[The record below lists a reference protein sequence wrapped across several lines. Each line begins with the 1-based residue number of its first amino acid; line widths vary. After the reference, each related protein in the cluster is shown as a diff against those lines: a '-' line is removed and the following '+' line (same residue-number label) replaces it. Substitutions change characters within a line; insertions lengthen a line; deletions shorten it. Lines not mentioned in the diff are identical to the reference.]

1 MCVYHLIKRR
11 KKVQFLAMRYKTILV
26 TGGAGYIGSVCTE
39 LLLAR
44 GYHVIVLDNLKT
56 GHRKAVHP
64 KAEFI
69 NGNIGN
75 KSLLGRLFNGN
86 SIRAVIHFAAETLV
100 TAANTQPQ
108 SYLANNLVQGIHL
121 LDSMLKHGC
130 RQIVFSSTAAVYGEP
145 NDVPIKETHNTN
157 PLNAYGDSK
166 FMFEKVL
173 KHYGNAYGIKSVVFR
188 YFNAAGCTKHYGE
201 LHNPE
206 THLLPLILRV
216 PLCQSD
222 HINIFGDDYDTRDG
236 TCIRDYV
243 HVSDIANAHL
253 LALEGIEDLNN
264 PTYNL
269 GNGTGFTVKEVIATA
284 EQISQCTIPVRIQPR
299 RPGDPAVLVAS
310 SDKAREQLGWNPNY
324 TDLESIVESSWAWH
338 LRHKDGYD

>member
-1 MCVYHLIKRR
+1 
-11 KKVQFLAMRYKTILV
+11 
-26 TGGAGYIGSVCTE
+26 
-39 LLLAR
+39 
-44 GYHVIVLDNLKT
+44 
-56 GHRKAVHP
+56 
-64 KAEFI
+64 
-69 NGNIGN
+69 
-75 KSLLGRLFNGN
+75 
-86 SIRAVIHFAAETLV
+86 
-100 TAANTQPQ
+100 
-108 SYLANNLVQGIHL
+108 L
-121 LDSMLKHGC
+121 LDSMLKYGC

-145 NDVPIKETHNTN
+145 NDVPIKETHSTN

-166 FMFEKVL
+166 LMFEKVL
-173 KHYGNAYGIKSVVFR
+173 KHYGNAYGIKSVIFR
-188 YFNAAGCTKHYGE
+188 YFNAAGCTKYYGE

-216 PLCQSD
+216 PLRQSK

-269 GNGTGFTVKEVIATA
+269 GNGTGFTVREVISTA
-284 EQISQCTIPVRIQPR
+284 ERIAQHTIPVRIKPR

-310 SDKAREQLGWNPNY
+310 ADKVRDQLGWHPNY
-324 TDLESIVESSWAWH
+324 TDLESIVESSWSWH
-338 LRHKDGYD
+338 IRHKDGYD

>member
-1 MCVYHLIKRR
+1 MIKYG
-11 KKVQFLAMRYKTILV
+11 KQVQFLAMHEKTILV

-39 LLLAR
+39 LLLSR
-44 GYHVIVLDNLKT
+44 GYHVIVLDNLQT

-64 KAEFI
+64 KAEFVK
-69 NGNIGN
+69 GNIGN

-86 SIRAVIHFAAETLV
+86 SIRAVVHFAAETLV
-100 TAANTQPQ
+100 TAANTRPQ

-121 LDSMLKHGC
+121 LDSMLKYGC

-145 NDVPIKETHNTN
+145 KDIPIEETHLTK

-166 FMFEKVL
+166 LMFEKIL
-173 KHYGNAYGIKSVVFR
+173 THYGNAYGMKSVVFR
-188 YFNAAGCTKHYGE
+188 YFNAAGCTENYGE

-206 THLLPLILRV
+206 THLLPLVLRV
-216 PLCQSD
+216 PLRQSNY
-222 HINIFGDDYDTRDG
+222 INVFGDDYDTRDG

-253 LALEGIEDLNN
+253 LALEMIKDLSQA
-264 PTYNL
+264 TYNL

-284 EQISQCTIPVRIQPR
+284 ELISQSTIPVRIQSR
-299 RPGDPAVLVAS
+299 RAGDPAKLVAS
-310 SDKAREQLGWNPNY
+310 AAKARDQLGWNPIY
-324 TDLESIVESSWAWH
+324 SDLESIVKSSWLWH